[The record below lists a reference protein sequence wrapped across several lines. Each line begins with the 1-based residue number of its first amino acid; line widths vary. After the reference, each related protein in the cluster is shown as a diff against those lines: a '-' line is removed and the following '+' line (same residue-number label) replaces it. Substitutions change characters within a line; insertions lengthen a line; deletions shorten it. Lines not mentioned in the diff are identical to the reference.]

1 MATQAALIADT
12 IVGLKK
18 ALQREND
25 CMICP
30 FASIFFFFFFS
41 NHWLID
47 FFFSS
52 CAVTGPDEPITQPT
66 NRGNKLRANAQY
78 VREGALGY
86 ARPQEQYKEVRSV
99 WDIRRSLLGR
109 EGCSSMPAENQ
120 SCWIYTLHPPAQT
133 TAIRLRG
140 RRD

>member
-25 CMICP
+25 CMICF
-30 FASIFFFFFFS
+30 FAFFFCS
-41 NHWLID
+41 GKRWLTDD

-52 CAVTGPDEPITQPT
+52 RAVTGPDEPITQPT

-86 ARPQEQYKEVRSV
+86 ARPQEQYKEVLSRITKALFETGGNA
-99 WDIRRSLLGR
+99 D
-109 EGCSSMPAENQ
+109 C
-120 SCWIYTLHPPAQT
+120 
-133 TAIRLRG
+133 
-140 RRD
+140 